1 MYTVVHMQEGDPS
14 APETEQDTKDI
25 VDINVASACLFMV
38 LASGFLLLLYFF
50 MSEWFLRLLV
60 IIFCI
65 GGFEVLWFLFI
76 DLDLHLLEYKLLL
89 LQYTLVMMGLEF
101 YR

>member
-1 MYTVVHMQEGDPS
+1 MQEGDPS
-14 APETEQDTKDI
+14 APETEQDTKDV

-65 GGFEVLWFLFI
+65 GGFEVLWFFFI